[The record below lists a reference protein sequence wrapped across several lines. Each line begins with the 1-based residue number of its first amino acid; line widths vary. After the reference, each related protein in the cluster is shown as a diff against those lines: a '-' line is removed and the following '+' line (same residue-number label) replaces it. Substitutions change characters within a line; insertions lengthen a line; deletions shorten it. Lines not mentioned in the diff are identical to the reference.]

1 MYWHSF
7 LLKKNWIVYKLPNIT
22 NYAVILLKTYFVLT
36 KYFFFTKSDFDQ
48 NDPASRK
55 KKSFT
60 IFTPFLY
67 HFLKNTDFFSTIILE
82 LCHIGVNIFY
92 SCWS

>member
-1 MYWHSF
+1 M
-7 LLKKNWIVYKLPNIT
+7 LLYCLKHILFKLNI
-22 NYAVILLKTYFVLT
+22 
-36 KYFFFTKSDFDQ
+36 FFFTKSDFDQ

-67 HFLKNTDFFSTIILE
+67 HFLKNTDFFSTIIIE
-82 LCHIGVNIFY
+82 LCHIGVNILY